1 MFGFPLLIAIWFGI
15 LTGLTEVVLRTI
27 QGFYLNRTRELSHDF
42 IWMCPLAN
50 AGFFFIVGLG
60 VFFVSRLRPK
70 LDALRLIIFLSALLG
85 FMDLIILY
93 PKIHH
98 YAALLLAAG
107 LATQT
112 LRWITPHIFSFQRFV
127 RRTLP
132 WMGLLVG
139 VLAMSVPARQILA
152 EQRALTKLVPAPPYA
167 PNVLFITL
175 DTVRARNLSIYG
187 YSRPTT
193 PQLEQLAKMGIVFE
207 RALSTAPWTLP
218 SHASMFTGR
227 FPHELS
233 ADWLTPL
240 DATHPTLAEFF
251 RARGY
256 LTAGF
261 VANTGYCSYEH
272 GLDRGFIRYEDY
284 RISLGQ
290 TIASSLLLRTIA
302 DNFRLRRILR
312 NDEHLNRQPADQIN
326 EKVLRWFSRKEP
338 RPFFVFINYY
348 DAHEPYLPPPPYDKM
363 FGPGRKYGKYSPL
376 HRHNWEP
383 TVMHRKLT
391 QEEVQEEIDAYDGAI
406 AYLDYQLGQLLNEL
420 GRRGMLENTL
430 IIITSDH
437 GEEFGEHGIFDH
449 GNSLYLPTV
458 HVPLLILFPSK
469 VPAGKRIHEPVTL
482 RDLAATV
489 VDLTKLGGG
498 PHFPGK
504 SLARYWDNPG
514 QAPNLEETPLLSE
527 VSRVSGRPAWFPVS
541 RGDVKAL
548 VFKGMRYI
556 RNGDG
561 VEELYDFE
569 NDPWEQRNLTDREEY
584 SQTLEQFRTL
594 LRGIGRT
601 PLQKSEVRIPDEVR
615 PL

>member
-1 MFGFPLLIAIWFGI
+1 MLGFSLLIAIWFGL
-15 LTGLTEVVLRTI
+15 LTGLLEVVLRTV
-27 QGFYLNRTRELSHDF
+27 QGFYVSRTREVSHDF

-50 AGFFFIVGLG
+50 AGILFLLGL
-60 VFFVSRLRPK
+60 VIFFVSRFWPK
-70 LDALRLIIFLSALLG
+70 LNLLRLTIFLSALWG

-112 LRWITPHIFSFQRFV
+112 LRLISPHMLSFQKLV

-139 VLAMSVPARQILA
+139 MLAISVQGKQILA
-152 EQRALTKLVPAPPYA
+152 ERRALADLTPAPPYA

-175 DTVRARNLSIYG
+175 DTVRARNLSVYG

-193 PQLEQLAKMGIVFE
+193 PQLEQLAKMGVVFE

-227 FPHELS
+227 FPGELS

-240 DATHPTLAEFF
+240 DSTYPTLAEFF

-261 VANTGYCSYEH
+261 VGNTGYCSYEH
-272 GLDRGFIRYEDY
+272 GLDRGFIHYEDY

-290 TIASSLLLRTIA
+290 TVASSMLTRTIA

-326 EKVLRWFSRKEP
+326 EKVLRWFSHKEQ

-363 FGPGRKYGKYSPL
+363 FGPGRKYGKFSPL

-383 TVMHRKLT
+383 AVMHRKLSP
-391 QEEVQEEIDAYDGAI
+391 EEVQEEIDAYDGAI
-406 AYLDYQLGQLLNEL
+406 AYIDHQLGQLLNEL
-420 GRRGMLENTL
+420 GRKGLLENTL

-458 HVPLLILFPSK
+458 HVPLLIVFPSK
-469 VPAGKRIHEPVTL
+469 VPAGKRIHEPVSL

-489 VDLTKLGGG
+489 VDLTRLGGD

-504 SLARYWDNPG
+504 SLARYWNMPA
-514 QAPNLEETPLLSE
+514 QAPGLEETPLLSE
-527 VSRVSGRPAWFPVS
+527 VSRVTGRPTWFPVS

-548 VFKGMRYI
+548 IFNGMRYI
-556 RNGDG
+556 KNGDG

-569 NDPWEQRNLTDREEY
+569 NDPWEQRNLANLEES
-584 SQTLEQFRTL
+584 SQILNQFRAL
-594 LRGIGRT
+594 LEKI
-601 PLQKSEVRIPDEVR
+601 LKSEARSQNSG
-615 PL
+615 